1 MTQLGKVKFGIYWN
15 WLISVSWL
23 IISILHYL
31 QNIYLTYRATQL
43 SLLHSWLLL
52 LEIFPGGSALD
63 PKQIRFIIWFA
74 IRSVYLLRLSLLSR
88 RLHHLLCDKINIFLS
103 QPQLQRQLNLTSTEV
118 GFDTKMTLHTTPPR
132 QQNQQHK
139 QHQPHNN
146 TTSKQWVVTSS

>member
-1 MTQLGKVKFGIYWN
+1 MIFWVTWHSLAKCYCN

-63 PKQIRFIIWFA
+63 PQQIRFIIWFA

-118 GFDTKMTLHTTPPR
+118 GFDTKMTLHTTHHHPPHT
-132 QQNQQHK
+132 NFHHK
-139 QHQPHNN
+139 EPHINH
-146 TTSKQWVVTSS
+146 